1 MDDSIDNTTNAGK
14 ALFGMLAVF
23 AELNEILLLS
33 ALKRGYRRRRLN
45 DGRMSVIRGNLNK
58 P

>member
-1 MDDSIDNTTNAGK
+1 MDNTTNAGK